1 MRTTRA
7 VLAAAGLLIMLTA
20 SAAAQSDY
28 PNRPVRLIIPF
39 PAGGSNDI
47 VGRAIATQ
55 MGERLGKQVVVD
67 NRTGAGGVIGT
78 ELAAHATPD
87 GYTILVISIAHSVNP
102 WLYKLPYDPIKAFAP
117 IGIMGTGTNVLTV
130 HPSLPVNSLT
140 EFRSEERRVGKECR
154 SR

>member
-1 MRTTRA
+1 MRTMRA
-7 VLAAAGLLIMLTA
+7 VLAAAGFLIALTA

-55 MGERLGKQVVVD
+55 KRVRLGKHVVVD
-67 NRTGAGGVIGT
+67 NRPGSGGVIGT

-102 WLYKLPYDPIKAFAP
+102 WLYKLP
-117 IGIMGTGTNVLTV
+117 
-130 HPSLPVNSLT
+130 
-140 EFRSEERRVGKECR
+140 
-154 SR
+154 